1 MARISINGVQ
11 TYSTATGEDVAS
23 TIQQL
28 TLLGQLLDVILSS
41 VQDGQFIR
49 YNSSTQEWENSDEVD
64 GGTF

>member
-28 TLLGQLLDVILSS
+28 TLLGQLLDVILNS

-49 YNSSTQEWENSDEVD
+49 YNSSTQEWQNSDEID

>member
-28 TLLGQLLDVILSS
+28 TLLGQLLDVILNS